1 MPFQRDRDTSF
12 EADGVL
18 VQPISGQIYLVEEKD
33 GEPVAP
39 WEDEPAPAPRSPLSG
54 LINRH

>member
-1 MPFQRDRDTSF
+1 MPSQRDRDTSF

-18 VQPISGQIYLVEEKD
+18 VQPISGQIYLVEEKNA
-33 GEPVAP
+33 EPVAP
-39 WEDEPAPAPRSPLSG
+39 WEDEPALPPRSPLSG

>member
-1 MPFQRDRDTSF
+1 MPPQRDRDTSF

-33 GEPVAP
+33 AEPVAP
-39 WEDEPAPAPRSPLSG
+39 WEDEPAPPRSSLSG

>member
-1 MPFQRDRDTSF
+1 MPSQRDRDTRF
-12 EADGVL
+12 EAEGVL

-33 GEPVAP
+33 EDPIAP
-39 WEDEPAPAPRSPLSG
+39 WEDEPAPPRSPLSG